1 LLGIV
6 KTVFLQP
13 KIWIQMSNN
22 QPNTKVAPE
31 IKTIGETQPLAQTG
45 KFVRENQKSLTFIIS
60 AVLALIVIYFAYQ
73 KFYLAPRE
81 VEASNQ
87 MYVAQDFWD
96 KKQWDKAING
106 DAGYP
111 GFAKIVDEYSNTKAA
126 NLAYYYLG
134 VAYLNK
140 GDYKKAVD
148 NFTNYRGDD
157 AIISAQALG
166 NTGDAYVELKDY
178 DKAVIYYKKAAD
190 KGNNAF
196 ISPIYLKK
204 LALVYENQK
213 NYSDALDAY
222 QKIKTD
228 YPESN
233 EAATIDKY
241 IARAQAE
248 K

>member
-1 LLGIV
+1 
-6 KTVFLQP
+6 
-13 KIWIQMSNN
+13 MSIN
-22 QPNTKVAPE
+22 QPNTKVATE
-31 IKTIGETQPLAQTG
+31 INTPVESKTLAQTG
-45 KFVRENQKSLTFIIS
+45 NFVRENQKSLTFIIT

-81 VEASNQ
+81 VTASNQ
-87 MYVAQDFWD
+87 MYVAQDFWE
-96 KKQWDKAING
+96 KKEWDKAING

-140 GDYKKAVD
+140 GEFKKAAE

-157 AIISAQALG
+157 IIIAAQALG

-178 DKAVIYYKKAAD
+178 DKAITFYKKAID
-190 KGNNAF
+190 KGNNSF
-196 ISPIYLKK
+196 VSPMYLKK

-213 NYSDALDAY
+213 SYSDALDSY

-228 YPESN
+228 FPESS
-233 EAATIDKY
+233 EATNIDKY
-241 IARAQAE
+241 IARAQAQ